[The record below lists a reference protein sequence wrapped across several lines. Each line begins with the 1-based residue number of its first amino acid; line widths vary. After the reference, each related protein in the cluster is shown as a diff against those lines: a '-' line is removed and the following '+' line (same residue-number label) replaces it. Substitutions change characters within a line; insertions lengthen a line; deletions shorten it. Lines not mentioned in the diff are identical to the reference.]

1 MNDAI
6 GFQYFTEVCLFM
18 KLSIISSGNL
28 RFQLFFSMRNI
39 DINHVGKHL
48 SITLVNGEMLHGF
61 CYTVDP
67 VTLSFILIVK
77 DLQRTGKFI
86 TKLVIKHSVK
96 DVMTVNIPL
105 DYQGENFELYLERL
119 NDALRGNGMAM
130 DPSEIFRRKEKLCK
144 WLNLNHLPVLERE
157 DNILSVVNGVAMI
170 EPPYTVESCR
180 SSNTIVLDRV
190 MKIVKSCPNL

>member
-1 MNDAI
+1 
-6 GFQYFTEVCLFM
+6 
-18 KLSIISSGNL
+18 
-28 RFQLFFSMRNI
+28 MRNI
-39 DINHVGKHL
+39 DVDHVGKYL

-61 CYTVDP
+61 CYTIDP

-77 DLQRTGKFI
+77 DLQGTGKFV
-86 TKLVIKHSVK
+86 TKLVIQHSVK

-105 DYQGENFELYLERL
+105 DYQSENFENYLERL
-119 NDALRGNGMAM
+119 NDVLKGNSMEM
-130 DPSEIFRRKEKLCK
+130 DPSEIFRRKEKLCN

-190 MKIVKSCPNL
+190 MKMVKSCPNL

>member
-6 GFQYFTEVCLFM
+6 GFQYFMEVCLFM
-18 KLSIISSGNL
+18 KLSIISSSNL

-48 SITLVNGEMLHGF
+48 SVTLVNGEMLHGF

-190 MKIVKSCPNL
+190 MKIVKSCPDL